1 MTWER
6 QGSGRR
12 RPRPLTRWRMS
23 CDEPAVSLACPNSFA
38 RAVPG
43 CCSTPFCPGA
53 GAVRAGRQCGELGV
67 DLGAVDAVVISQ
79 LHPDHAGGIG
89 AARRRTSGSPASRW
103 SRAGCRRTRPLR
115 CRPACRRDP
124 DHRPDRD
131 RAGHGGAAAT
141 AAHAVLAG
149 YITEQALVV
158 TSAASGWFY
167 ERVRSRDPRTAWLQH
182 RADRIWAAPK
192 RGLPPDQDTEAAIT
206 ATGFRIQAR
215 RRFDFQPCLIAAP
228 AGPPI
233 LGRAIRE

>member
-1 MTWER
+1 MRGNRQLALGSAAGTTAAALGGLAARYAAGVARADRLWPAQVEGGLAASYTWA
-6 QGSGRR
+6 GSGQ
-12 RPRPLTRWRMS
+12 
-23 CDEPAVSLACPNSFA
+23 
-38 RAVPG
+38 RA
-43 CCSTPFCPGA
+43 
-53 GAVRAGRQCGELGV
+53 
-67 DLGAVDAVVISQ
+67 
-79 LHPDHAGGIG
+79 
-89 AARRRTSGSPASRW
+89 AARSGSPASRW

>member
-1 MTWER
+1 MRHLMTCER

-12 RPRPLTRWRMS
+12 RPGPLTRWRMS
-23 CDEPAVSLACPNSFA
+23 CEGTGSWPWAPRRGRRRRWVASRRGTPLVSRVRTACGRPRS
-38 RAVPG
+38 RAAWLHPTRGRDRGSAPPHVQVLQRAAG
-43 CCSTPFCPGA
+43 AALGA
-53 GAVRAGRQCGELGV
+53 GARARS
-67 DLGAVDAVVISQ
+67 DADPRADAIPTTAPTVIA
-79 LHPDHAGGIG
+79 PGM
-89 AARRRTSGSPASRW
+89 
-103 SRAGCRRTRPLR
+103 
-115 CRPACRRDP
+115 
-124 DHRPDRD
+124 
-131 RAGHGGAAAT
+131 
-141 AAHAVLAG
+141 AVLPPPPSMLFWPG